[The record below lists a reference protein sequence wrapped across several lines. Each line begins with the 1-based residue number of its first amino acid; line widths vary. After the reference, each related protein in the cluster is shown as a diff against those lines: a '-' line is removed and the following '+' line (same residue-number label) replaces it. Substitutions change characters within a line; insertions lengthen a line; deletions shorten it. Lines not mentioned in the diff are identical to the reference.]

1 MHVCKALVP
10 IAVLLGLA
18 LLYAGAISWIA
29 FSKSL
34 VRYLKSTEIKNDG
47 KRDDAGYTH
56 IERVFLRD
64 VMRNNLA
71 GHTDQQLSDLAGTA
85 RRKMIT
91 AILIGSLFLLTL
103 LLIQMFACPR

>member
-29 FSKSL
+29 FRKSL
-34 VRYLKSTEIKNDG
+34 VRYLESTETKNDG

-56 IERVFLRD
+56 IERGFLRD

-71 GHTDQQLSDLAGTA
+71 GHSDRQLSILAEAA
-85 RRKMIT
+85 RRKI
-91 AILIGSLFLLTL
+91 IVVLLIGSLFLLTL
-103 LLIQMFACPR
+103 FLIQMFGCTR